1 MDHHPF
7 NQLSCGMERLPA
19 LGPSQGLNQ
28 TRQGPAIGLPKIG
41 HQPHGARRRRQQ
53 LLLKSCLLGLQ
64 LRQLRLQAITFSN
77 PQARS
82 AKRQETCGSRR
93 RLIRGEWLFW
103 DILEP
108 QWEPESNL
116 L

>member
-7 NQLSCGMERLPA
+7 NQPSCGMERLSA
-19 LGPSQGLNQ
+19 RSPSKSLNQ
-28 TRQGPAIGLPKIG
+28 PRQRVAVSLPKIG